1 MGDLWQAEGDQ
12 GRGDERDVEHCQHG
26 QQLAEGHLGGME
38 GYNQVNNLICLFKA
52 SPRVKY
58 YQSPSFFSLCL
69 LFILSKLNKRKL
81 LLEGIQRDMNF

>member
-38 GYNQVNNLICLFKA
+38 GCNQVNNLIYL
-52 SPRVKY
+52 V
-58 YQSPSFFSLCL
+58 
-69 LFILSKLNKRKL
+69 
-81 LLEGIQRDMNF
+81 

>member
-12 GRGDERDVEHCQHG
+12 GRGDERDVEHRQHG

-38 GYNQVNNLICLFKA
+38 
-52 SPRVKY
+52 VKY

-69 LFILSKLNKRKL
+69 LFILSKLNK
-81 LLEGIQRDMNF
+81 